1 MKIYKAP
8 KRGIEIIELE
18 AVRET
23 ESSFFIL
30 RRGKE
35 EAVRKSNNY
44 EVYFSERE
52 KAVQF
57 IKDRIERD
65 IRFAQSSIERLENEW
80 KMLD

>member
-8 KRGIEIIELE
+8 KRGIEITELE

-35 EAVRKSNNY
+35 EAIRKSNNY
-44 EVYFSERE
+44 EVYFSSRDQ
-52 KAVQF
+52 AVQF

-65 IRFAQSSIERLENEW
+65 IRFAESSIERLNKEW
-80 KMLD
+80 QMLS

>member
-80 KMLD
+80 KMLV